1 MGKLRDQMQGDLQ
14 LRGITTKTQKA
25 YLREVRN
32 FARYFGKSPEE
43 LGESEVKEYLLHIL
57 KEGKVSD
64 GTFKLYVAALK
75 FLYKHTLKRDWVV
88 DNIQY
93 PKPKKK
99 LPVVLDISEV
109 EAIFRVTKNLKHK
122 AILMLT
128 YSSGLRVS
136 EAACLQITDIDSIRM
151 MVRIRQ
157 GKGGKDRY
165 SILSHTAL
173 GCLRQYWR
181 KYHPKDWLF
190 EGMNKK
196 EPITT
201 TSIQQIFYQAKKRA
215 RITKPASVHTLRHSF
230 ATHLLEAGTNLH
242 HIQLLLGHR
251 SPKTTTVYLH
261 VSRLNL
267 AQIES
272 PLDRASKAS

>member
-1 MGKLRDQMQGDLQ
+1 MLAELQ
-14 LRGITTKTQKA
+14 LRGITPKTQKA
-25 YLREVRN
+25 YLREAGN
-32 FARYFGKSPEE
+32 LARYFGRSPEE
-43 LGESEVKEYLLHIL
+43 LGEREVKEYLLYL
-57 KEGKVSD
+57 LNEKKVSE
-64 GTFKLYVAALK
+64 GTFRFYVATLK
-75 FLYKHTLKRDWVV
+75 FLYKHTLKREWVV
-88 DNIQY
+88 ENIKY
-93 PKPKKK
+93 PKPKRK

-109 EAIFRVTKNLKHK
+109 EAIFRVTRNLKHK

-128 YSSGLRVS
+128 YSSGLRIS
-136 EAACLQITDIDSIRM
+136 EAACLKITDIDSIRM

-173 GCLRQYWR
+173 ECLRRYWR
-181 KYHPKDWLF
+181 RYHPKEWLF

-196 EPITT
+196 EHITT
-201 TSIQQIFYQAKKRA
+201 SSLYQLFCKAKKQA
-215 RITKPASVHTLRHSF
+215 GIAKPASVHTLRHSF

-272 PLDRASKAS
+272 PLDRIPQTS